1 MKRTYVIGDIHGCY
15 REFKQLLELCSDD
28 ADGKPARL
36 ITLGDYVDRGPDSF
50 GVVQLIRHRL
60 AGEYPVFRSI
70 INLKGNHEDMTVQAV
85 LGGELSD
92 KQNWVSLNNG
102 GDATVESYPNKNIL
116 LDDAKWLA
124 ALPTSC
130 EDKLRY
136 YVHAGIRPR
145 ICLKE
150 QNDADKLW
158 IRDLFLKHKAP
169 HEKYVVHGHTPLAQC
184 VPDVQANRINIDTAL
199 VFGGRLTAAV
209 FDELQAEAVGL
220 LQVKAMSLEQQI

>member
-1 MKRTYVIGDIHGCY
+1 MQRTYVIGDIHGCY

-28 ADGKPARL
+28 AGGKPARL

-70 INLKGNHEDMTVQAV
+70 INLKGNHEDMMVQAV

-92 KQNWVSLNNG
+92 KQNWVSSNNG

-169 HEKYVVHGHTPLAQC
+169 HEKYVVHGHSPVRKA
-184 VPDVQANRINIDTAL
+184 DVQSNRINIDTAL

-209 FDELQAEAVGL
+209 FGGLQAEAVDL
-220 LQVKAMSLEQQI
+220 FQVKTMSLEQQI

>member
-1 MKRTYVIGDIHGCY
+1 MTSTGAIVSLSSCWN
-15 REFKQLLELCSDD
+15 LCSDD
-28 ADGKPARL
+28 ADGKRARL
-36 ITLGDYVDRGPDSF
+36 ITLGDSVDRGPDFF

-70 INLKGNHEDMTVQAV
+70 INLKGNHEDMMVQAV

-92 KQNWVSLNNG
+92 RVSLNNG

-184 VPDVQANRINIDTAL
+184 VPDVQTNRINIDTAL

-209 FDELQAEAVGL
+209 FDELQAEAVDL
-220 LQVKAMSLEQQI
+220 LQVKAMSWEQQI

>member
-1 MKRTYVIGDIHGCY
+1 MATIVAPMLAPARLAASGKVAMRRTYVIGDIHGCY
-15 REFKQLLELCSDD
+15 REFKQLLDLCSDD

-70 INLKGNHEDMTVQAV
+70 INLKGNHEDMMVQAV

-92 KQNWVSLNNG
+92 KQNWVSSNNG

-145 ICLKE
+145 IRLKE

-169 HEKYVVHGHTPLAQC
+169 HEKYVVHGHTPVRNA
-184 VPDVQANRINIDTAL
+184 
-199 VFGGRLTAAV
+199 GRASQSHQHRHRAGV
-209 FDELQAEAVGL
+209 RW
-220 LQVKAMSLEQQI
+220 SLDRRCFR